1 MTEQEISI
9 SVRLSSQRALLG
21 AITPNIRL
29 ITIGW
34 DGLDILY
41 LKAYYDILPTNED
54 IDEMNTVMGEIEAG
68 IEFKTAHGVKCIYD
82 LRPQNQLDLYKCIV
96 YARKE

>member
-1 MTEQEISI
+1 
-9 SVRLSSQRALLG
+9 
-21 AITPNIRL
+21 
-29 ITIGW
+29 
-34 DGLDILY
+34 
-41 LKAYYDILPTNED
+41 
-54 IDEMNTVMGEIEAG
+54 MNTVMGEIEAG